1 MWRWAAGLESSRR
14 SSRLWSGLKRCICE
28 YRRIT
33 SVLLFSVCSNV
44 SHWLCLFCSCTD
56 VNPAAAQCTLQ
67 TAHCNLLQ
75 LQPVITDL
83 VRHTVQLYTTN
94 YFYVIYIYYINIV
107 FFNTLNSFFFFFF
120 FFIGGALCAFVI
132 VFFFFR
138 NLSNIEHY

>member
-1 MWRWAAGLESSRR
+1 MSLIRPSVCLRSGRLCVWRWAAGLELSRR

-56 VNPAAAQCTLQ
+56 VNPAAALCTLQ

-83 VRHTVQLYTTN
+83 VRHTLCSYILQ
-94 YFYVIYIYYINIV
+94 IYIY
-107 FFNTLNSFFFFFF
+107 FFFYY
-120 FFIGGALCAFVI
+120 IYIYIICIL
-132 VFFFFR
+132 
-138 NLSNIEHY
+138 L